1 MYAGEHVRCA
11 LAYRAAHTTLLR
23 GTRDSKGAQLLGAR
37 LCLQSLVRYTV
48 QAGDRAKQPA
58 AIMGSAGLRGTER
71 KALPLQAVLF
81 RSLRIVRYSVTQP
94 CRNPHNLTLEDDKCP
109 TQS

>member
-1 MYAGEHVRCA
+1 MYAKEHVRCDF
-11 LAYRAAHTTLLR
+11 AYRAAHTAPRR

-58 AIMGSAGLRGTER
+58 NLMGSAGSRGTEGKSR
-71 KALPLQAVLF
+71 CWISIVFSFFEDCAV
-81 RSLRIVRYSVTQP
+81 
-94 CRNPHNLTLEDDKCP
+94 
-109 TQS
+109 

>member
-1 MYAGEHVRCA
+1 MYAKGHVKCA
-11 LAYRAAHTTLLR
+11 FAYCDARTAPLR

-58 AIMGSAGLRGTER
+58 AVMGSAGSRGSER
-71 KALPLQAVLF
+71 KSIAVAGSAF
-81 RSLRIVRYSVTQP
+81 SFI
-94 CRNPHNLTLEDDKCP
+94 EDCAV
-109 TQS
+109 

>member
-1 MYAGEHVRCA
+1 MYAKEHVKCPFA
-11 LAYRAAHTTLLR
+11 CCDAQIASLR
-23 GTRDSKGAQLLGAR
+23 GTRDSKGAQFLGAR
-37 LCLQSLVRYTV
+37 PCLQGLVRYTV

-58 AIMGSAGLRGTER
+58 AVMGSAGLRRSER

-94 CRNPHNLTLEDDKCP
+94 RRNPHNPTLEDDKCP

>member
-11 LAYRAAHTTLLR
+11 PAYRAAHTAPLR

-37 LCLQSLVRYTV
+37 PCLQGLVRYTV

-58 AIMGSAGLRGTER
+58 ADVGSAGSRGTEG
-71 KALPLQAVLF
+71 
-81 RSLRIVRYSVTQP
+81 
-94 CRNPHNLTLEDDKCP
+94 
-109 TQS
+109 